1 MQLSPQIAQ
10 DLSEQLSRVLT
21 GRTAY
26 WSWLERG
33 VRVAIILGGAWL
45 ITRLASRLFPK
56 LRMYTV
62 QRMSQHGE
70 VSALELEKRTKTI
83 ASVLTKVTSTLV
95 WLVAAVMALN
105 ELTFNIQPLLA
116 GLGVA
121 GLALGLGAQ
130 TLIKDWLGG
139 LFMLIEDQIRIGDG
153 VNING
158 VGGAV
163 EEINLRTTVLRSE
176 NGAVHVIPNGS
187 ITQLSNFTREYSY
200 YVFETTIAHTAN
212 VTRAL
217 EILREVGAQIAAEP
231 EFAALIQAPL
241 EVMGVDRL
249 TERGSLIRARIKTLP
264 SKQALV
270 GRELNLRVK
279 EVYNAAGIAFPSP
292 TP

>member
-1 MQLSPQIAQ
+1 VQLSPQIAR
-10 DLSEQLSRVLT
+10 DLSEQLSRALAE
-21 GRTAY
+21 RTAY

-33 VRVAIILGGAWL
+33 IRVAIILGGAWL
-45 ITRLASRLFPK
+45 ITRLAARLFPK

-70 VSALELEKRTKTI
+70 VPALELEKRTKTI
-83 ASVLTKVTSTLV
+83 ASVLTKVVSALV
-95 WLVAAVMALN
+95 WIVAAVMALN

-130 TLIKDWLGG
+130 TLIKDLLGG

-153 VNING
+153 VSING

-176 NGAVHVIPNGS
+176 NGAVHIIPNGA
-187 ITQLSNFTREYSY
+187 ITQLANFTREYSY
-200 YVFETTIAHTAN
+200 YVFEVTVAHTAKVN
-212 VTRAL
+212 RAL
-217 EILREVGAQIAAEP
+217 EILRETGARIAAEP
-231 EFAALIQAPL
+231 EFAAVILAPL
-241 EVMGVDRL
+241 EVMGVERL
-249 TERGSLIRARIKTLP
+249 TDRGSLIRARIKTLP

-279 EVYNAAGIAFPSP
+279 EAYDGAGIVFPVP
-292 TP
+292 GP